1 MDEMINKLRIRHTL
15 YTTLTA
21 GLLLLVLMGGFF
33 GLYAVNQQISARD
46 NLNTLLNNVDSR
58 PEEVGPA
65 RCFVFFVVGDKATF
79 YPAYSGDV
87 EYYGE
92 DADGIVRKAVEKAD
106 DGRFSYEDRDFYVAT
121 KSEGGRTVY
130 AVLDRTISKLSL
142 QRIATMLVV
151 LYLISLIFL
160 TLLGYMYSSVTTA
173 PIKNAFKKQSD
184 LIANASH
191 ELKTPLTIISTN
203 LSVMESEPN
212 STVAENSKWLESIN
226 GQISRMDS
234 LIKNML
240 ELSRLEHS
248 DFNKEL
254 FDFGEVV
261 EGACLEFEVM
271 CFEKNVKLLSN
282 VQKGLTIYGDKNAL
296 ERLVII
302 LLDNALK
309 YCGENGKVG
318 CKLTQNG
325 KKAHLEVLNTG
336 EAISKEDAKHVF
348 DRFYRSD
355 GARANPDGNS
365 FGLGLSIAQATVQ
378 GNGGNISCKGI
389 EGKGTVFTVDL
400 PIASKQTIRQFQ
412 AQTALHNAKE
422 SHSHRFDHNHTD
434 NTSFDVESSSEN
446 TESVGSS
453 DNDSSPTDVSQE

>member
-1 MDEMINKLRIRHTL
+1 MDEMISKLRIRHTL

-33 GLYAVNQQISARD
+33 GLYAINQQIAAKD
-46 NLNTLLNNVDSR
+46 NLGALLNSVNER
-58 PEEVGPA
+58 PDEVGPT
-65 RCFVFFVVGDKATF
+65 RCFVFFVIGDKAAF

-92 DADGIVRKAVEKAD
+92 DADGIVRTAIKKAD
-106 DGRFSYEDRDFYVAT
+106 DGRFSYNDRDFYVAT
-121 KSEGGRTVY
+121 KTENGRTIY
-130 AVLDRTISKLSL
+130 AVLDRTIAKLGL
-142 QRIATMLVV
+142 QRIGIMLVM
-151 LYLISLIFL
+151 LYLISIIFL
-160 TLLGYMYSSVTTA
+160 TLLSYMYSSVTTA

-191 ELKTPLTIISTN
+191 ELKTPLTVISAN
-203 LSVMESEPN
+203 LSVMESEP
-212 STVAENSKWLESIN
+212 STTIADNAKWLDSIN

-248 DFNKEL
+248 NFNKEL

-282 VQKGLTIYGDKNAL
+282 VQKGLTVYGDKNAL

-318 CKLTQNG
+318 CRLLMVG

-336 EAISKEDAKHVF
+336 EVISKEDASHVF

-378 GNGGNISCKGI
+378 GNGGTISCKGVDD
-389 EGKGTVFTVDL
+389 KGTVFTVDL
-400 PIASKQTIRQFQ
+400 PIASKQTIRQVQ
-412 AQTALHNAKE
+412 AQTAIRK
-422 SHSHRFDHNHTD
+422 SHEHHSSNDTD
-434 NTSFDVESSSEN
+434 TTSEERRD
-446 TESVGSS
+446 
-453 DNDSSPTDVSQE
+453 

>member
-1 MDEMINKLRIRHTL
+1 MDEMVNKLRVRQTL

-33 GLYAVNQQISARD
+33 GLYAINMHVSAQE
-46 NLNTLLNNVDSR
+46 NLDALLNNVNRR
-58 PEEVGPA
+58 PETIGPT
-65 RCFVFFVVGDKATF
+65 RCVVFTDNGYVSA
-79 YPAYSGDV
+79 AYRGDV

-92 DADGIVRKAVEKAD
+92 DWDGIAHAAIENAD
-106 DGRFSYEDRDFYVAT
+106 KGRFSYEDNDFYVESKT
-121 KSEGGRTVY
+121 ENGRTIY
-130 AVLDRTISKLSL
+130 AVLDRTIYTTALK
-142 QRIATMLVV
+142 RIATILVL

-160 TLLGYMYSSVTTA
+160 TLLGYLYSSVTTA
-173 PIKNAFKKQSD
+173 PIKNAFKQQSD

-203 LSVMESEPN
+203 LSVMESEPS
-212 STVAENSKWLESIN
+212 STIEDNAKWLESIN

-240 ELSRLEHS
+240 ELGRLEHATV
-248 DFNKEL
+248 NKEL

-261 EGACLEFEVM
+261 EGSCLEFEVM
-271 CFEKNVKLLSN
+271 CFEKNVKLLTE
-282 VQKGLTIYGDKNAL
+282 VQKGAIVYGDKSAL

-318 CKLTQNG
+318 CKLTVTS
-325 KKAHLEVLNTG
+325 KKAHLDVLNTG
-336 EAISKEDAKHVF
+336 ETISKEDAKHVF

-378 GNGGNISCKGI
+378 GNGGTISCKGAP
-389 EGKGTVFTVDL
+389 GGNGTVFTVEL
-400 PIASKQTIRQFQ
+400 PIASKRTIRQIQ
-412 AQTALHNAKE
+412 AQTAIREAKA
-422 SHSHRFDHNHTD
+422 SHSHRDGAKK
-434 NTSFDVESSSEN
+434 SAVREN
-446 TESVGSS
+446 DEK
-453 DNDSSPTDVSQE
+453 DSHEE

>member
-1 MDEMINKLRIRHTL
+1 MNEMINKLRIRHTL

-21 GLLLLVLMGGFF
+21 GLLLLVLMGGIF
-33 GLYAVNQQISARD
+33 GLYAINQQISATD
-46 NLNTLLNNVDSR
+46 NLALLLNSIDSR
-58 PEEVGPA
+58 PEEVGPT
-65 RCFVFFVVGDKATF
+65 RCFVFFVAGGKAFF

-92 DADGIVRKAVEKAD
+92 DADGIAQKAIEKAD
-106 DGRFSYEDRDFYVAT
+106 AGKFSYEDKNFYVAT
-121 KSEGGRTVY
+121 KSEDGRTVY
-130 AVLDRTISKLSL
+130 AVLDRTIARLTL
-142 QRIATMLVV
+142 QRMATILIV
-151 LYLISLIFL
+151 LYLVSLIFL
-160 TLLGYMYSSVTTA
+160 TLLGYLYSSVTTA
-173 PIKNAFKKQSD
+173 PIKNAFEKQSD

-203 LSVMESEPN
+203 LSVMESEPS
-212 STVAENSKWLESIN
+212 STVEDNAKWLESIN

-248 DFNKEL
+248 NFNKEL

-282 VQKGLTIYGDKNAL
+282 VQKGLTVYGDKSAL

-318 CKLTQNG
+318 CKLALVG

-336 EAISKEDAKHVF
+336 EVISKEDAKHVF

-378 GNGGNISCKGI
+378 GNGGTISCHGV
-389 EGKGTVFTVDL
+389 EDKGTAFVVDL
-400 PIASKQTIRQFQ
+400 PIATKQTIRQVQ
-412 AQTALHNAKE
+412 AQTALRKK
-422 SHSHRFDHNHTD
+422 
-434 NTSFDVESSSEN
+434 NTPP
-446 TESVGSS
+446 S
-453 DNDSSPTDVSQE
+453 DN